1 MQVILITFW
10 KQDEGQ
16 DLIEYS
22 LLIAFVMMACT
33 AMMIANGGG
42 VQGILFTTT
51 ANLNAAK
58 QAAS

>member
-1 MQVILITFW
+1 MQDIVVTFW
-10 KQDEGQ
+10 KQEEGQ

-22 LLIAFVMMACT
+22 LVIAFVLIACT